1 MADTALRELK
11 ARLTLD
17 TSDLGAG
24 QKRASS
30 ASKGIGDEF
39 DKAGSKGGKL
49 SKVFGG
55 LTDDLQKFGPAG
67 SEVAGGLESIGL
79 GGEAAAGGLATMT
92 VAAAAGAVAIGFK
105 LATAASNLNE
115 QLTAS
120 RVVFGDNA
128 AAIEQYA
135 KSMAAAGLSE
145 KDALQATTSIATGL
159 KAVGF
164 TDASLLKVSTTLT
177 SLAADLS
184 SFSNIPVPEALEG
197 IQAALRG
204 EFDPLER
211 FGVHL
216 NADAVAAEAVKEG
229 LASSTQQMSAQAKA
243 AATINLILAQT
254 TTQQNDVARSGGTLA
269 SNTRALTAEMD
280 NLQVSLGTQVLPEF
294 VKLTGAALTVTD
306 ALGKLTG
313 GATAAAGTAK
323 LPDWAQMVV
332 NVRALIDPLA
342 QAQLGIEILSG
353 KQKDGTRVQTD
364 YNSAKI
370 KSSDIVHAATD
381 AIKANS
387 DALQKNHDILLGTFN
402 ADLQYQQSVLS
413 ARDSVSSYDD
423 AVKALT
429 EAVKAYGPNS
439 QQAKDA
445 TEAVAKA
452 QLDAQQSAL
461 SEAAAADQLHQKWNE
476 QAGAGY
482 TATDSLRVQRDALVQ
497 VANTLAPGSP
507 LRNALQGYIDQLNT
521 QIPREITTHVRI
533 VQDQRVNQAG
543 GIQTGLAGGGPA
555 LPGRVY
561 RIGEYGPETL
571 VMNRGGGGYVI
582 PNSGTVSVD
591 NVSTGR
597 MERLLQQQNEL
608 LVQVLTTPAPVSFGT
623 RAYG

>member
-1 MADTALRELK
+1 VADTALRELK

-17 TSDLGAG
+17 TSDLSAG

-39 DKAGSKGGKL
+39 DKAGTKGGKL
-49 SKVFGG
+49 SRVFGG
-55 LTDDLQKFGPAG
+55 LTDDLQKFGPVG
-67 SEVAGGLESIGL
+67 SNVAGGLESVGL

-120 RVVFGDNA
+120 RVVFGASAGA
-128 AAIEQYA
+128 AEQYA

-177 SLAADLS
+177 SLATDLS
-184 SFSNIPVPEALEG
+184 SFSNIPVSEALDG

-216 NADAVAAEAVKEG
+216 NAAAVAEEAVKEG
-229 LASSTQQMSAQAKA
+229 LATSTSQISAQAKA

-254 TTQQNDVARSGGTLA
+254 ATQQNDVARSGGTLA
-269 SNTRALTAEMD
+269 SNTRALSAEMD

-294 VKLTGAALTVTD
+294 VKVTSAALTVAD
-306 ALGKLTG
+306 AFGKVSGAAKDAG
-313 GATAAAGTAK
+313 GSGK

-332 NVRALIDPLA
+332 NARALIDPLA

-353 KQKDGTRVQTD
+353 KQKEGTKAQTD
-364 YNSAKI
+364 YNSGKVTG
-370 KSSDIVHAATD
+370 SDIVHAATD

-387 DALQKNHDILLGTFN
+387 DALQKNHDVLLGTFN

-413 ARDSVSSYDD
+413 ARDSVSSYNE

-429 EAVKAYGPNS
+429 DAVQAYGPNS

-482 TATDSLRVQRDALVQ
+482 TATDSLRNQRGALEQ
-497 VANTLAPGSP
+497 VAATLAPGSP
-507 LRNALQGYIDQLNT
+507 LRTSLQGYIDQLNT

-543 GIQTGLAGGGPA
+543 GIQAGLATGGPA

-561 RIGEYGPETL
+561 TVGENGPETL
-571 VMNRGGGGYVI
+571 VMGPGAGGFVI
-582 PNSGTVSVD
+582 PHASGRATPSVSV
-591 NVSTGR
+591 NVTVNGATNPEAVAMAVDR
-597 MERLLQQQNEL
+597 RLSRY
-608 LVQVLTTPAPVSFGT
+608 LVAT
-623 RAYG
+623 